1 MGEFVFYSIFFL
13 SESEFFFFQKKS
25 FFSNLLS
32 KVCLMFLS
40 LFPMIH
46 FIVSRILS
54 ILKTKTKNIEL
65 FLYSPILERGFYV
78 HP

>member
-1 MGEFVFYSIFFL
+1 
-13 SESEFFFFQKKS
+13 
-25 FFSNLLS
+25 
-32 KVCLMFLS
+32 MFLS

-78 HP
+78 HPWEETCKINEGTTMINKYKE